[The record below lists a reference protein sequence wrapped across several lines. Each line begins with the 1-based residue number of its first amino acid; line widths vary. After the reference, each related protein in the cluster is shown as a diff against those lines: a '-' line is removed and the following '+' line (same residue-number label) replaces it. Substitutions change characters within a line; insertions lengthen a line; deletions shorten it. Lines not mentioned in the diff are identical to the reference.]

1 MPEGQPDASEEMDE
15 TATLRAM
22 GNNAL
27 REGRHSEAVESYSS
41 AIALSPRDHRLFSN
55 RAAAYSKLDKV
66 RHCVIC
72 EQALGGSPSVDCV
85 NWAPTAVC
93 TLGSL
98 CERSTRRPSL
108 TRRSASSS
116 RLTSPRV
123 TAVKRLRCTSRGSLL
138 KPCTRVT
145 PD

>member
-1 MPEGQPDASEEMDE
+1 MVAMGPEGQPDASEEMDE

-66 RHCVIC
+66 R
-72 EQALGGSPSVDCV
+72 A
-85 NWAPTAVC
+85 
-93 TLGSL
+93 
-98 CERSTRRPSL
+98 
-108 TRRSASSS
+108 ASS
-116 RLTSPRV
+116 TSLVGFMR
-123 TAVKRLRCTSRGSLL
+123 
-138 KPCTRVT
+138 
-145 PD
+145 